1 MTNGTSQ
8 GLFVVVAIIIFG
20 IFVLISYMLFKDNLK
35 PTLVNIFTDGL
46 EQSENSLDNYDGKNH
61 IGDELTITRGYVS
74 NYLHEN
80 NIPISGENSVYL
92 KNKDLNI
99 IELTSEEAS
108 EKWNYSANSNT
119 IRIKAIG
126 VYHKNVYSK
135 SLEKYLDE
143 ETQNAT
149 YTQKITGNIT
159 NFTYTRKF
167 IDRKV
172 IKDNRSE
179 DIVGMYNS
187 SGISI
192 LLDKEYTFTQTLTNN
207 YSGKVTQETYKL
219 KFIIN
224 DNK

>member
-8 GLFVVVAIIIFG
+8 GLFVVVAIVIFG
-20 IFVLISYMLFKDNLK
+20 IFVLISYLLFRDNLK
-35 PTLVNIFTDGL
+35 PSLSGIFTDGL
-46 EQSENSLDNYDGKNH
+46 EQSVNSLDNYDGKNH

-74 NYLHEN
+74 NYLREKN
-80 NIPISGENSVYL
+80 TLINSENSVYL

-119 IRIKAIG
+119 IMISSMG
-126 VYHKNVYSK
+126 VCYKNIYSK

-143 ETQNAT
+143 EAQNAT
-149 YTQKITGNIT
+149 FTQKITGDIT
-159 NFTYTRKF
+159 YFTYTHKF
-167 IDRKV
+167 IDRKSNNPEGV
-172 IKDNRSE
+172 A
-179 DIVGMYNS
+179 GLHNS
-187 SGISI
+187 SGYSI
-192 LLDKEYTFTQTLTNN
+192 QLDKEYTFTQTLTNN
-207 YSGKVTQETYKL
+207 YSGKVTQETYKF

>member
-8 GLFVVVAIIIFG
+8 GLFVVVAIVIFG
-20 IFVLISYMLFKDNLK
+20 IFIFISYLLFRDNLK
-35 PTLVNIFTDGL
+35 PSLSSIFNDGL
-46 EQSENSLDNYDGKNH
+46 EQAENSLDNYDGKNH

-74 NYLHEN
+74 NNLHEN
-80 NIPISGENSVYL
+80 VAPSSENSVYL

-108 EKWNYSANSNT
+108 EKWNYSEKNNT
-119 IRIKAIG
+119 IMVKATG
-126 VYHKNVYSK
+126 VFYKNVYSK

-149 YTQKITGNIT
+149 FTQKLTGDIV

-167 IDRKV
+167 IDSKS
-172 IKDNRSE
+172 IKNNRSE
-179 DIVGMYNS
+179 DAIGAYWS
-187 SGISI
+187 SGNSI
-192 LLDKEYTFTQTLTNN
+192 QLDKEYTFTQTLTNN
-207 YSGKVTQETYKL
+207 YSGKVTQETYKF

>member
-8 GLFVVVAIIIFG
+8 GLFVVVAIVIFG
-20 IFVLISYMLFKDNLK
+20 IFVLISYLLFRDNLK
-35 PTLVNIFTDGL
+35 PSLSGIFTDGL
-46 EQSENSLDNYDGKNH
+46 EQSVNSLDNYDGKNH

-74 NYLHEN
+74 NYLRDKGTT
-80 NIPISGENSVYL
+80 PISGENSVYL

-108 EKWNYSANSNT
+108 EKWNYSVNSNT
-119 IRIKAIG
+119 ITIKGIG
-126 VYHKNVYSK
+126 VLYKNVYSK

-149 YTQKITGNIT
+149 FTQKITGDIT
-159 NFTYTRKF
+159 SFTYTHKF
-167 IDRKV
+167 IDRKSNNPEGV
-172 IKDNRSE
+172 A
-179 DIVGMYNS
+179 GLHNS
-187 SGISI
+187 SGYSI
-192 LLDKEYTFTQTLTNN
+192 QLDKEYTFTQTLTNN
-207 YSGKVTQETYKL
+207 YSGKVTQETYKF

>member
-8 GLFVVVAIIIFG
+8 GLFVVVAILIFG
-20 IFVLISYMLFKDNLK
+20 IFVLISYLLFRDNLK
-35 PTLVNIFTDGL
+35 PSLSGIFTDGL
-46 EQSENSLDNYDGKNH
+46 EQAEESLDNYDGKNH

-74 NYLHEN
+74 NYLRDN
-80 NIPISGENSVYL
+80 TTPISGENSVYL

-108 EKWNYSANSNT
+108 EKWNYSANSNN
-119 IRIKAIG
+119 IMIKAIG
-126 VYHKNVYSK
+126 VFHKNIYSK

-149 YTQKITGNIT
+149 VTQKISGDIS
-159 NFTYTRKF
+159 NFTYTHKF
-167 IDRKV
+167 IDRSA
-172 IKDNRSE
+172 IKNNRSE
-179 DIVGMYNS
+179 DAVGANWS
-187 SGISI
+187 PGISI
-192 LLDKEYTFTQTLTNN
+192 QLDKEYTFTQTLTNN

>member
-8 GLFVVVAIIIFG
+8 GLFVVVAIVIFG
-20 IFVLISYMLFKDNLK
+20 IFVLISYLLFRDNLK
-35 PTLVNIFTDGL
+35 PSLSSIFNDGL
-46 EQSENSLDNYDGKNH
+46 EQAENSLDNYDGKNH
-61 IGDELTITRGYVS
+61 IGDGLTITRGYIS

-80 NIPISGENSVYL
+80 GAPISENSVYL

-108 EKWNYSANSNT
+108 EKWNYSEKNNT
-119 IRIKAIG
+119 IMVKGIG
-126 VYHKNVYSK
+126 VLYKNVYSK

-149 YTQKITGNIT
+149 STHKITGDIV
-159 NFTYTRKF
+159 NFTYTQKF
-167 IDRKV
+167 IDSKS
-172 IKDNRSE
+172 IKNNRSE
-179 DIVGMYNS
+179 DVAGAYLSYGNS
-187 SGISI
+187 IQ
-192 LLDKEYTFTQTLTNN
+192 LDKEYTFTQTLTNN
-207 YSGKVTQETYKL
+207 YSGKVTQETYKF